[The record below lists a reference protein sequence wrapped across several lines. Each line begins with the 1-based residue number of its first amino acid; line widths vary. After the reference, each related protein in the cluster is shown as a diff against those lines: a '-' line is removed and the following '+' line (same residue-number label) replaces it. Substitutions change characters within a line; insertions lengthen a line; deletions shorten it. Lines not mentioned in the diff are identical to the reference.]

1 MFLTLLFSAVL
12 TFHVLV
18 LSQGGRR
25 RKPWFWYVFIGL
37 IALLLS
43 LQIDF
48 AVLSDRRIDGLA
60 FGGLCG

>member
-18 LSQGGRR
+18 LSGGRR
-25 RKPWFWYVFIGL
+25 RRKQWFWYVFIGL

-48 AVLSDRRIDGLA
+48 TVLSDRRIDGLA